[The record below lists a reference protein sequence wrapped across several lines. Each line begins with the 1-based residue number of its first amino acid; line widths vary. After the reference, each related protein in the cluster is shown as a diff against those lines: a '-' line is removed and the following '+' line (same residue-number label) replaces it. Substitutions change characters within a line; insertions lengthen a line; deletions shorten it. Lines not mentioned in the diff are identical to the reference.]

1 MRCLPPLFACAI
13 FLALS
18 GCLGSSRPARFYTLA
33 PLQITEGP
41 APAANEATLAIG
53 PVEIPD
59 SIDRQQIVTR
69 TGANEVLVAEFDRWG
84 SSLDS
89 QITSSLVATLGN
101 RLASQQI
108 AVAPW
113 RSAILSGGATYRAA
127 VSVSRFDGV
136 PGQSVVLQGRW
147 ELIAQRSGKQE
158 SLGVREAT
166 VTEKID
172 GPGYEALVAA
182 MQRALVKF
190 GQQMSDTVAATTQL
204 ARASLR
210 RLDEDRSP

>member
-1 MRCLPPLFACAI
+1 MTNVRWIALC
-13 FLALS
+13 ALS
-18 GCLGSSRPARFYTLA
+18 LLAACLGSSRQARFYTLA
-33 PLQITEGP
+33 PIQIRDGTP
-41 APAANEATLAIG
+41 STAADATLAIG

-69 TGANEVLVAEFDRWG
+69 TGANELVLAEFDRWG

-89 QITSSLVATLGN
+89 QVTSSLVATLGD

-113 RSAILSGGATYRAA
+113 RSAILPGGGATYRAA
-127 VSVSRFDGV
+127 VSLSRFDGI

-147 ELIAQRSGKQE
+147 ELIAQSGGKQE

-182 MQRALVKF
+182 MQRALSRF
-190 GQQMSDTVAATTQL
+190 GQQMADTVASTTAMAKL
-204 ARASLR
+204 APRG
-210 RLDEDRSP
+210 E